1 MTTSGEGMA
10 GYYRKTSFLPLS
22 MPAEKRQQCPHPQ
35 RNDPMPSPVTTIPA
49 AAHDVALHHFESLF
63 SFETDCWDVHDAIA
77 RGQQD
82 FVLLDA
88 RSHELYAQGHV
99 PGAISLPHAKI
110 VASKLSAYSA
120 DTLFVVYCAGPHCN
134 GAHRAAIR
142 LARLG
147 RQVKLMIGG
156 ITGWQ
161 DEGFELERAPAFP
174 DVSEV
179 AATR

>member
-1 MTTSGEGMA
+1 
-10 GYYRKTSFLPLS
+10 
-22 MPAEKRQQCPHPQ
+22 
-35 RNDPMPSPVTTIPA
+35 MPSHVTTIPA
-49 AAHDVALHHFESLF
+49 ADHEAALHHFESSLRV
-63 SFETDCWDVHDAIA
+63 ETDCWDVHDAIA

-88 RSHELYAQGHV
+88 RSHELYALSHV

-120 DTLFVVYCAGPHCN
+120 DTVFVVYCAGPHCN

-147 RQVKLMIGG
+147 RPVKLMIGG

-161 DEGFELERAPAFP
+161 DEGFELERGLAAYG
-174 DVSEV
+174 V
-179 AATR
+179 AEIASQSA